1 MLNKRDYINLYRGT
15 HATQQTK
22 AQFLNMWCQQEGKSM
37 DELVWVL
44 QHIPNAFHIIAQ
56 NLDSKYKVSILVN
69 DNGEI
74 LKVV

>member
-1 MLNKRDYINLYRGT
+1 MLSKKDYINLYRGT